1 MRRGEP
7 QVPKD
12 LARLSREELVKLATD
27 LVRHLR
33 VQRAQIRSLKRD
45 RFAVF
50 NFATQS
56 LGGSVTVSSFEVA
69 VP

>member
-12 LARLSREELVKLATD
+12 LARLSREELVELVAD

-33 VQRAQIRSLKRD
+33 VQRAQ
-45 RFAVF
+45 F
-50 NFATQS
+50 
-56 LGGSVTVSSFEVA
+56 